1 MEEPQHQNEVAN
13 FATSLLIKSALVFWL
28 LFLYV
33 AVMWF
38 WDSQNFITKISG
50 FSALLLCFVSLFM
63 SVKDKHFKR
72 MLLFVV
78 GLSVL
83 FYASQWLEYA
93 FKT

>member
-1 MEEPQHQNEVAN
+1 MDLSAVNPAKK
-13 FATSLLIKSALVFWL
+13 SLLIKSALIFWL

-38 WDSQNFITKISG
+38 WDSQNIITKISG
-50 FSALLLCFVSLFM
+50 FSALLLCFISLFM
-63 SVKDKHFKR
+63 PVKDKNFKR
-72 MLLFVV
+72 ALFFVA

-93 FKT
+93 FRT